1 MLAARLLTFP
11 RTPWDAAELRF
22 PFALMVGIAIAASV
36 VTAVVIALQEPVA
49 ALLFSL
55 SAAVMVHAPAATF
68 DAVAWMLLALVWCAE
83 RRAGF
88 SPLERRA
95 GFSLPERRAGFSL
108 PMDRLKPVLRLAA
121 VALAIA
127 LLASFRVPEELT
139 LPHEFSIARFTLHPW
154 GSKLVFLPL
163 LVAVIAGVRP
173 ALRRRELEPLAWFT
187 LAWLAFGIAVVDP
200 RDGVRFA
207 VPAMLLVA
215 IVAAEGLKVLR
226 VGWIGAAAIAA
237 LSIFYTF
244 PLLRERVTTPSPLSR
259 ALRAPGETFSRGEA
273 DAWGKLTRVPRTFAI
288 ERPPEFRPGVGM
300 YGSEEGWRWVET
312 YAELSA
318 PRPVTLTLRLPA
330 EAKLEANDVRVNG
343 ALVRVRRGESV
354 SVPVRGQVAIESTRA
369 FALDPPDTRTVA
381 VQVR

>member
-11 RTPWDAAELRF
+11 RTPWDASELHF
-22 PFALMVGIAIAASV
+22 PFFLMVGIAVAASV
-36 VTAVVIALQEPVA
+36 VTAVVIALREPVA
-49 ALLFSL
+49 AVLFSL

-68 DAVAWMLLALVWCAE
+68 DALAWMFLACA
-83 RRAGF
+83 
-88 SPLERRA
+88 
-95 GFSLPERRAGFSL
+95 ERRAGFSL
-108 PMDRLKPVLRLAA
+108 PMDTLKPVLRLAA
-121 VALAIA
+121 GGLAVAL
-127 LLASFRVPEELT
+127 LLSFRVPEELH

-163 LVAVIAGVRP
+163 LVAVLAGVRP
-173 ALRRRELEPLAWFT
+173 ALKRRELEPLAWFT
-187 LAWLAFGIAVVDP
+187 FAWLAFGIAVIDP

-226 VGWIGAAAIAA
+226 VGWIGAAVLAG

-259 ALRAPGETFSRGEA
+259 ALRAPGVSFSRGEA

-288 ERPPEFRPGVGM
+288 EPAPEFAPGVGM

-330 EAKLEANDVRVNG
+330 EAKIESNDVRVNG
-343 ALVRVRRGESV
+343 ALVRVPRGGSV
-354 SVPVRGQVAIESTRA
+354 SVPMRGRVAIESARA